1 MKQFNKWNKTKQ
13 NIENKNNVYFHNR
26 DIFYAHIG
34 ENIGYEQSGKGENF
48 VQPIL
53 IYKKFNNHVF
63 LGIPLSTTSNCGKY
77 YFEFDFKQDKISVAI
92 LSQIKLIDS
101 KRLDRKIGK
110 INQVDFTKLQ
120 KQLLGI
126 LSD

>member
-1 MKQFNKWNKTKQ
+1 MKQF
-13 NIENKNNVYFHNR
+13 
-26 DIFYAHIG
+26 G
-34 ENIGYEQSGKGENF
+34 ENIGFEQCGKGDNF
-48 VQPIL
+48 VRPVL

-63 LGIPLSTTSNCGKY
+63 LGIPLSTTKNRGKY
-77 YFEFDFKQDKISVAI
+77 YFEFNFKQNKKSVAI

-110 INQVDFTKLQ
+110 INQNDFKTLQ

-126 LSD
+126 LDD